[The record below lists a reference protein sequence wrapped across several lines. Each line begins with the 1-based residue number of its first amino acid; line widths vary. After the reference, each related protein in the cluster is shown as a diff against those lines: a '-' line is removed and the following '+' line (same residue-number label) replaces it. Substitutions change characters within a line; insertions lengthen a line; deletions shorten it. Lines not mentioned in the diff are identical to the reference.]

1 MLSYWQKQFFS
12 HKLDIAIVGGG
23 LNGLL
28 AAIFLKKDQPKL
40 RIAIFEKGFLPDGAS
55 LRNAGF
61 ACFGSVSELNDDLRF
76 SPLDEVLQLVKN
88 RYEGLQLL
96 RQLSGSTEI
105 GYEASGGYE
114 FFTPNDENLYQ
125 ESAEKISFWNQALSD
140 IIPLKKVFSVYD
152 GNPQQI
158 GLPPKAKLILNPHE
172 GALHSNLLLQRL
184 HQLAMQFEI
193 PLYFGFDYKSHSGHA
208 DKVEICFKN
217 EINLYAKRLLFC
229 TNGYLPLHENVEM
242 KPARGQVLITEPIK
256 DLKLKGVFHHQAG
269 YNYFRE
275 LDGRILL
282 GGGRFLDPE
291 GETDNEHSLHE
302 KIQDY
307 LEGLLYSFLLPD
319 STIKIERRWSGIMSF
334 GKNKKPLITQI
345 EDKVWFAGRMGGMGV
360 ALAASTAQ
368 KTAQM
373 LKESF

>member
-1 MLSYWQKQFFS
+1 
-12 HKLDIAIVGGG
+12 IAIVGGG

-76 SPLDEVLQLVKN
+76 SDLDEVLQLVKN

-96 RQLSGSTEI
+96 RQLCGSTEI

-172 GALHSNLLLQRL
+172 GAL
-184 HQLAMQFEI
+184 
-193 PLYFGFDYKSHSGHA
+193 
-208 DKVEICFKN
+208 
-217 EINLYAKRLLFC
+217 
-229 TNGYLPLHENVEM
+229 
-242 KPARGQVLITEPIK
+242 
-256 DLKLKGVFHHQAG
+256 
-269 YNYFRE
+269 
-275 LDGRILL
+275 
-282 GGGRFLDPE
+282 
-291 GETDNEHSLHE
+291 
-302 KIQDY
+302 
-307 LEGLLYSFLLPD
+307 
-319 STIKIERRWSGIMSF
+319 
-334 GKNKKPLITQI
+334 
-345 EDKVWFAGRMGGMGV
+345 
-360 ALAASTAQ
+360 
-368 KTAQM
+368 
-373 LKESF
+373 

>member
-28 AAIFLKKDQPKL
+28 AAIFLKKDQPNL

-96 RQLSGSTEI
+96 RQLCGSTEI

-114 FFTPNDENLYQ
+114 FFTPLDGNFYR
-125 ESAEKISFWNQALSD
+125 ESAEKIPFWNQALSD
-140 IIPLKKVFSVYD
+140 IIPLKNVFRVYD

-158 GLPPKAKLILNPHE
+158 GLPSGAKLILNPHE

-184 HQLAMQFEI
+184 HQLVMQFEI

-229 TNGYLPLHENVEM
+229 TNGYLPLHEKVDM

-256 DLKLKGVFHHQAG
+256 DLKLKGVFHHQSG

-291 GETDNEHSLHE
+291 GETDNAHRLHE

-319 STIKIERRWSGIMSF
+319 SAIKIERRWAGIMSF